1 MLNAWQPLLQIADLL
16 LTHVFEA
23 YFHRTVRSSIA
34 FIIGSILERSRVR
47 YYHPAL
53 IGGLM
58 TRALHTTPQ
67 CSNIS
72 KEEHTASNIPK
83 PGPASTIPTLR
94 IPASTIPILRI
105 PAPTIP
111 ALQTLA
117 PAHHHIP
124 SCQEVY
130 ITHQRT
136 SGRGPGLVCAAAN
149 QKTGFH
155 ENSLR
160 QKVNQVYK
168 ALQRSTEERQH
179 KYSSHRQAFLM
190 TWALWLVSWI
200 TVSHITWEC
209 LLKNTC
215 AI

>member
-1 MLNAWQPLLQIADLL
+1 MLNAWQPLLQIAELL

-53 IGGLM
+53 IGGMM
-58 TRALHTTPQ
+58 TRALYTTPQ

-94 IPASTIPILRI
+94 IPASTIP
-105 PAPTIP
+105 
-111 ALQTLA
+111 ALQRLA
-117 PAHHHIP
+117 PAHHHVP

-149 QKTGFH
+149 QRTGFH

-160 QKVNQVYK
+160 QKINQVYK
-168 ALQRSTEERQH
+168 ALQRATEERQH
-179 KYSSHRQAFLM
+179 VYSSPRQAFLM

-209 LLKNTC
+209 LLKNTR

>member
-47 YYHPAL
+47 YYHLPWLEGWWQEHCTQHHNAV
-53 IGGLM
+53 
-58 TRALHTTPQ
+58 TSAKKSTLHPTFLNQDLHQLYQLLEYLPQ
-67 CSNIS
+67 LYQLLEYLHQLYQPY
-72 KEEHTASNIPK
+72 KDLH
-83 PGPASTIPTLR
+83 
-94 IPASTIPILRI
+94 
-105 PAPTIP
+105 
-111 ALQTLA
+111 
-117 PAHHHIP
+117 HHHIP

-149 QKTGFH
+149 QRTGFH

-160 QKVNQVYK
+160 QKVNQAYK
-168 ALQRSTEERQH
+168 ALPR
-179 KYSSHRQAFLM
+179 
-190 TWALWLVSWI
+190 
-200 TVSHITWEC
+200 
-209 LLKNTC
+209 
-215 AI
+215 

>member
-1 MLNAWQPLLQIADLL
+1 MTNLLQIADLL

-94 IPASTIPILRI
+94 IPASTIP
-105 PAPTIP
+105 
-111 ALQTLA
+111 ALQRLA
-117 PAHHHIP
+117 PPHHHVP

-149 QKTGFH
+149 QRTGFH

-160 QKVNQVYK
+160 QKKFTKRFRDKMKSASISIVRPGR
-168 ALQRSTEERQH
+168 LS
-179 KYSSHRQAFLM
+179 
-190 TWALWLVSWI
+190 
-200 TVSHITWEC
+200 
-209 LLKNTC
+209 
-215 AI
+215 